1 MEFLVQ
7 YTGLVEFDPAE
18 SFLLSFLVEADP
30 LSTPRI
36 HDGSPVDHALLVP
49 VEMARRE
56 ELVVSGDGGFSDM
69 SLLSEVAL
77 KPFDRIVCEEYVH
90 VSLARQFL
98 SGQRV
103 LFRTESGAE
112 THPGDIDR
120 LASEMEHLRGWPR
133 VLQEVDVSRFRMN
146 G

>member
-36 HDGSPVDHALLVP
+36 HNGSPVDHALLVP

-69 SLLSEVAL
+69 CLLSEVAFEPL
-77 KPFDRIVCEEYVH
+77 DRIMSEEYVH
-90 VSLARQFL
+90 ISLTRHFL
-98 SGQRV
+98 PSQRV
-103 LFRTESGAE
+103 LLRPESWAQ
-112 THPGDIDR
+112 THT
-120 LASEMEHLRGWPR
+120 
-133 VLQEVDVSRFRMN
+133 
-146 G
+146 